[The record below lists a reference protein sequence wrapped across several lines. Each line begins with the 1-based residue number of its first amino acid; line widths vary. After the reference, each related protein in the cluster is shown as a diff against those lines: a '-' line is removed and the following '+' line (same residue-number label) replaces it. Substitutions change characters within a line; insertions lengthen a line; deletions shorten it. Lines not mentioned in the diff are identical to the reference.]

1 MKSRRR
7 LLPTVLFTGLAGITV
22 VATVI
27 LLRHPTGTGNVTW
40 EAVQVHRLDAVDL
53 LRETG
58 TLAPRVPLVVPCP
71 FDGRLQ
77 WVIEDAT
84 WVEPGAT
91 VAIISDDDERR
102 RIAEDRAQL
111 GEAQQDLQLAKLR
124 RAQADS
130 TEAAKVAAATRDL
143 DLEQI
148 RYRILTSPAQGG
160 MALVA
165 AAKELEPLLS
175 AVAEART
182 AAEASRLEW
191 QGKENAWL
199 EAVSRQQTAQ
209 DEVDRLEGVIQ
220 DLVEAVADSGRKNA
234 GVADLANERR
244 KQRRQEQALAQV
256 VDQGDA
262 ADPAKNGAKTVDPA
276 NESESPTSDPKAAL
290 AIARE
295 QLTAARTVVTT
306 STGEVVAANQARDA
320 AAKPRDA
327 ARQVL
332 DAAETAAREPRIRLE
347 IERRVLPAT
356 ELALDV
362 QVATANLAEA
372 DRRLTDGKAA
382 NAAGVASA
390 AELADLTSIQANAAA
405 ALEVVKARYEQA
417 ALPPTKEALAEAEA
431 RLAKAK
437 ASAAAAEGVRQRN
450 LALADAQVAVGQAKV
465 ARYEASLAA
474 RTRRFPS
481 TIEQE
486 ISALQR
492 EREVNPEDAPRLDAA
507 IAIARKDLATAT
519 ASPPNVIT
527 APVAGLARVRR
538 EGNRQKLAGDQV
550 WQSDPIVE
558 VHPPANLEILVR
570 VNEVNV
576 NRVAPGQT
584 VAVAVP
590 ALPGIQR
597 TGKILTVSGA
607 GRDKG
612 DQAGMAQRWTGV
624 TQFDVRVALDPGP
637 GDADLRQGMTA
648 LVEIATERKANALV
662 LPRGA
667 GLPGPTGA
675 KESWTA
681 ILAPETKP
689 VPLNATSF
697 GDDLLLVPDLA
708 EGSTVY
714 IKRVGHE

>member
-1 MKSRRR
+1 M
-7 LLPTVLFTGLAGITV
+7 VLFTGLAGVAVVTTV
-22 VATVI
+22 VV
-27 LLRHPTGTGNVTW
+27 LRRPTGTGNTTW
-40 EAVQVHRLDAVDL
+40 EAVQVHRQDAMDL

-58 TLAPRVPLVVPCP
+58 TLAPRVPVVVPCP

-84 WVEPGAT
+84 WVEAGAT

-148 RYRILTSPAQGG
+148 RYRILTTPAEGG
-160 MALVA
+160 LALVA
-165 AAKELEPLLS
+165 AATELEPLLA
-175 AVAEART
+175 AVAAARI
-182 AAEASRLEW
+182 AAEASRVEW
-191 QGKENAWL
+191 QAKENAWL
-199 EAVSRQQTAQ
+199 EAVGRQQDAQ
-209 DEVDRLEGVIQ
+209 DEVDRLEGVVQ
-220 DLVEAVADSGRKNA
+220 DLVEAVADAGRKST

-244 KQRRQEQALAQV
+244 KQRRRERALAQAA
-256 VDQGDA
+256 DQGESGAATKEGGKENTKNVDPVKK
-262 ADPAKNGAKTVDPA
+262 ADPT
-276 NESESPTSDPKAAL
+276 TTDPKAAL
-290 AIARE
+290 AAARE
-295 QLTAARTVVTT
+295 QLASARTTATAAT
-306 STGEVVAANQARDA
+306 SEVAAANQARDV

-327 ARQVL
+327 ARL
-332 DAAETAAREPRIRLE
+332 SLETAETAAREPRIRLE

-356 ELALDV
+356 QLGLDV

-372 DRRLTDGKAA
+372 DRRLADGKAA

-390 AELADLTSIQANAAA
+390 AELADLTAIQANAAA
-405 ALEVVKARYEQA
+405 ALDVVKARYSQA
-417 ALPPTKEALAEAEA
+417 ALPPTKEAIAEAEA

-437 ASAAAAEGVRQRN
+437 AAAAAAEGVRQRN
-450 LALADAQVAVGQAKV
+450 LALADAQIAVGQAKV
-465 ARYEASLAA
+465 ARYEASLAS

-486 ISALQR
+486 ITALQR
-492 EREVNPEDAPRLDAA
+492 ERELSPEDAPRLDAA
-507 IAIARKDLATAT
+507 IAIARKDLAAAT

-538 EGNRQKLAGDQV
+538 EGNRQKLAGDQT

-576 NRVAPGQT
+576 DRVAPGQT

-597 TGKILTVSGA
+597 TGKVLTVSGA

-637 GDADLRQGMTA
+637 GDTDLRQGMTA

-667 GLPGPTGA
+667 ALPGPAGA
-675 KESWTA
+675 KESWTV
-681 ILAPETKP
+681 ILAPEATP

-697 GDDLLLVPDLA
+697 GDDLLLVPELA
-708 EGSTVY
+708 EGTTVY